1 MTVSQPVKLAGIF
14 VTLLVIYFLL
24 RGMFAPAPEAI
35 IETPES
41 RFTVIAEIIE
51 PQSWRAE
58 ISVRGHTEAERK
70 VIVRAQTPGVIAE
83 TPAVLGEKLKEG
95 DLICRIATDARAA
108 QLAEARAAMAKAR
121 LDYNAAVKL
130 NQEGFRSNTGVAAA
144 KAALDLSAANAERA
158 GLELEKTKISA
169 PFDGIFDRRF
179 VETGDYVGIG
189 DPCGTIIQQSPFL
202 VVGAVSE
209 KEIAKISK
217 GDHGVARLATGETI
231 EGIIRFVGAA
241 ADPSTRTFKVE
252 LEIPNPDG
260 ALRDGVTAQF
270 TIHTTERAAHLIPRS
285 SLTLS
290 EDGAIGVRT
299 LTSGDV
305 VEFSPVHLLGEDVAG
320 VWVDGLSGAVKLII
334 RGQEYV
340 KPGQTVDVDAPETTT
355 AGAGL

>member
-14 VTLLVIYFLL
+14 VALLVIYFLL

-35 IETPES
+35 TEAPEN
-41 RFTVIAEIIE
+41 RFTVIAETIE

-83 TPAVLGEKLKEG
+83 TPAVLGEKLKKG

-108 QLAEARAAMAKAR
+108 QLAEARAGMAKAR

-130 NQEGFRSNTGVAAA
+130 NKEGFRSNTGVAAA
-144 KAALDLSAANAERA
+144 KAALDLSAANTERA
-158 GLELEKTKISA
+158 SLELEKTKISA
-169 PFDGIFDRRF
+169 PFDGVFDRRF

-189 DPCGTIIQQSPFL
+189 DPCATIIQQSPFL
-202 VVGAVSE
+202 VIGAVSE

-217 GDHGVARLATGETI
+217 GDRGVARLATGETV
-231 EGIIRFVGAA
+231 EGIVRFVGAA
-241 ADPSTRTFKVE
+241 ADPSTRTFKIE
-252 LEIPNPDG
+252 LEIPNTDG
-260 ALRDGVTAQF
+260 ALRDGVTAEF
-270 TIHTTERAAHLIPRS
+270 TVHVAERAAHLIPRS

-299 LTSGDV
+299 LTSDDV
-305 VEFSPVHLLGEDVAG
+305 VEFNPVRLLGEGVAG
-320 VWVDGLSGAVKLII
+320 VWVDGLSGAVKLIV

-340 KPGQTVDVDAPETTT
+340 KPGQTVDVGAPEKTA